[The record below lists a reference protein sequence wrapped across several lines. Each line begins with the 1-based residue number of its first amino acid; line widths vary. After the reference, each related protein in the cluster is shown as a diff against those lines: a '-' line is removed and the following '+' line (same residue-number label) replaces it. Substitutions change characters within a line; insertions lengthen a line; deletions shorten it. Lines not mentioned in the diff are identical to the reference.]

1 MRANI
6 SSSLINRVRD
16 KVFDYI
22 HDNNLIYNTSWEDP
36 RIDREL
42 LQLNDES
49 RIVMITSAG
58 CNVLDYL
65 LDNPGSIDTVDINNR
80 QNALLELK
88 KAAISTLDHD
98 DFFSLFGNGRHQH
111 IREVY
116 FDILRRHLPNYAQ
129 QFWDDKY
136 YYFLPNTENR
146 SFYFRGTSGNLAWL
160 AHKYMKKN
168 KKLWKNIQL
177 LLQASSLDKQR
188 EIFDRIEPDLWNA
201 FSRYI
206 VKRSFTMTLLGVP
219 RPQIN
224 LIEHE
229 YTDGLYGY
237 IRENL
242 RKVFT
247 EIPIQDNYFW
257 RVYLTGAY
265 TPKCCPEYLK
275 PTNYESLKGC
285 IHRISIH
292 NLTINDFLKRNP
304 DIYTHY
310 ILLDHQDWLAWN
322 DPRALSNEWDLIL
335 RNSKT
340 GSRILMRSAGN
351 KIDYLQKDIFKNLRF
366 YPELTNS
373 LHKKDRVGTYKS
385 LHFAEVIR

>member
-22 HDNNLIYNTSWEDP
+22 HGNNLIYNTSWEDP

-42 LQLNDES
+42 LHLNKES
-49 RIVMITSAG
+49 RVVMITSAG

-65 LDNPGSIDTVDINNR
+65 LDKPGSIDTVDINNR

-111 IREVY
+111 IRELY
-116 FDILRRHLPNYAQ
+116 FDILRRCLPDYAQ

-136 YYFLPNTENR
+136 FYFQPNIENR

-160 AHKYMKKN
+160 AHKYLIN
-168 KKLWKNIQL
+168 NHKLWKNIQI
-177 LLQASSLDKQR
+177 LLQESSLEMQR
-188 EIFDRIEPDLWNA
+188 EIYDQIEPDLWNA
-201 FSRYI
+201 LSRYI
-206 VKRSFTMTLLGVP
+206 VQRSFTMTLLGVP

-224 LIEHE
+224 LIKQE
-229 YTDGLYGY
+229 YSDGLYGY

-257 RVYLTGAY
+257 RVYLTGTY

-275 PTNYESLKGC
+275 LKNYNSLKNN
-285 IHRISIH
+285 IHQITIH
-292 NLTINDFLKRNP
+292 NHTVYDFLKHNP
-304 DIYTHY
+304 DNYTHY
-310 ILLDHQDWLAWN
+310 VMLDHQDWLAWN
-322 DPRALSNEWDLIL
+322 DPRTLSNEWELIL
-335 RNSKT
+335 NNSEK

-351 KIDYLQKDIFKNLRF
+351 KIDYIPKDISKKLRF

-373 LHKKDRVGTYKS
+373 MHQKDRVGTYES
-385 LHFAEVIR
+385 LHLAEVI